1 MDKTNNPITFAEFAA
16 FLLRLGFA
24 DIPTKGGQKLFEQGE
39 DTWILLPSYYTDD
52 TPVRPVHLQAARRLL
67 DERGI
72 IEAADF
78 DQWVSGKEMT
88 ASAA

>member
-1 MDKTNNPITFAEFAA
+1 MDKTYSTITFGEFAS
-16 FLLRLGFA
+16 FLLQLGFV
-24 DIPTKGGQKLFEQGE
+24 DIPTEGGQKLFEQGE

-52 TPVRPVHLQAARRLL
+52 TPVRRVHLQAARRLL

-78 DQWVSGKEMT
+78 DQWVSGKEL
-88 ASAA
+88 AVAA